1 MAQERST
8 RPVRAAVAEKRRA
21 SERLKEEPAS
31 KKADSG
37 TLKAVKTEK
46 AKAKAR
52 IPTPEPEP
60 PVEEEKV
67 VILPSKIVD
76 GQPLPTLKEPQ
87 ASDLP
92 DSEYKSLAES
102 GVLAASIARSRQKW
116 LHEGMFEK
124 YWSKSVYRPKK
135 HMTEQERKAEAEHKT
150 QAKGQRPPMTKVG
163 SCQMIIEPH
172 IFDVTLY
179 TVKDPTPQPP
189 PQPINQ
195 PFVSYGPL
203 QHSSVNTPA
212 STTPTSSPYRAPPP
226 QQTSSTQTHQEASAP
241 AVSPTTPQKPPP
253 NAPSLQPPQPKPLPT
268 SVPPPPP
275 PKNPNPPIQRNTP
288 PVRSQSKPT
297 SQQQSQQQRPDPV
310 IHMLAQ
316 RAATDQELK
325 QVMTIVATG
334 KASAQQ
340 LEFFQ
345 RHIDE
350 LTKIARANKEV
361 ERKRK
366 EAQLARTAAVNA
378 QVQPIQAPA
387 HPTAVPGTN
396 GYHQAAS
403 QANSGT
409 STSSNGQQPSSTPMP
424 QAQSQPRPSHPNQYT
439 YQHSTAPKPPK
450 PQPTPLHVLLE
461 FSSNQVDR
469 FLFPR
474 NSILEYLPGFKSC
487 VCSFLVVR
495 KIKITPPQSTASSH
509 ATTQTTGKKGA
520 KKEEV
525 AKKEKEVY
533 QPMTVKFTAGDANT
547 LGILAKVVAPQEEVR
562 KYMEDIMSRAERAQE
577 GYLALRLPK
586 RKAGIGLDG
595 ADDS

>member
-21 SERLKEEPAS
+21 SERLKEEPAT
-31 KKADSG
+31 KKTDSG
-37 TLKAVKTEK
+37 TPRTLKTDK
-46 AKAKAR
+46 AKPKAR
-52 IPTPEPEP
+52 LPSPEPDP

-102 GVLAASIARSRQKW
+102 GVIAASIARSRQKW

-135 HMTEQERKAEAEHKT
+135 NMTEQERKAEMEHKT
-150 QAKGQRPPMTKVG
+150 QAKGHRPPMTKVG
-163 SCQMIIEPH
+163 ACKMIIEPH

-179 TVKDPTPQPP
+179 TVKDPTSHPP
-189 PQPINQ
+189 PQTPNQ
-195 PFVSYGPL
+195 QFVTYGPL
-203 QHSSVNTPA
+203 QHPSGSAHVQ
-212 STTPTSSPYRAPPP
+212 TPTSSPHRAPPP
-226 QQTSSTQTHQEASAP
+226 PQTSTAPATKDVPTPDAPSAP
-241 AVSPTTPQKPPP
+241 P
-253 NAPSLQPPQPKPLPT
+253 QPPQTIQPSLNPQPKSFPSPVPT
-268 SVPPPPP
+268 P
-275 PKNPNPPIQRNTP
+275 PKNPNPPVQRNP
-288 PVRSQSKPT
+288 PVRPQSKPA
-297 SQQQSQQQRPDPV
+297 SQQQRPDPV

-350 LTKIARANKEV
+350 LTKIARANQEA

-366 EAQLARTAAVNA
+366 DAQLARAAAANPQVLA
-378 QVQPIQAPA
+378 QA
-387 HPTAVPGTN
+387 HPQQTPGTN
-396 GYHQAAS
+396 GYHQTNPAAS
-403 QANSGT
+403 GISAPAQN
-409 STSSNGQQPSSTPMP
+409 QQPPSTPISH
-424 QAQSQPRPSHPNQYT
+424 AQPQPRPPHPNQYT
-439 YQHSTAPKPPK
+439 YQHAAAPKPPK
-450 PQPTPLHVLLE
+450 PQPAPLHVLLE

-495 KIKITPPQSTASSH
+495 KIKIPPRENSTSSRA
-509 ATTQTTGKKGA
+509 ATHTGKKGA
-520 KKEEV
+520 KKEDVVE
-525 AKKEKEVY
+525 ETEFY
-533 QPMTVKFTAGDANT
+533 QPVTVKFTASDANT

-562 KYMEDIMSRAERAQE
+562 KYMEDVMGRAQRTQE
-577 GYLALRLPK
+577 RFLALRLPK
-586 RKAGIGLDG
+586 RKAGIGLDS